1 MSAEDIGSYLE
12 SKDVKT
18 LKKLKLKLES
28 EITNEMEEVEYKSS
42 VLEKDLEGLESK
54 LNTNKQKLTTS
65 SSTDDIG
72 R

>member
-18 LKKLKLKLES
+18 LEKLKLKLES
-28 EITNEMEEVEYKSS
+28 EITNEIEEVEYKSS

>member
-18 LKKLKLKLES
+18 LEKLKLKLDS
-28 EITNEMEEVEYKSS
+28 EITNEIEEVEYKSS